1 MSNRVIHFFKYL
13 EYEDLYNLGFKF
25 ETPVKNSLS
34 TYIAKLKNPIF
45 FILPKSEVMDILQDS
60 LGVNKFKYII
70 NQEDHPEF
78 LTYLD
83 NLDSLCINIAAEN
96 SELWFKKKVDTNVI
110 VKYYNNLY
118 NNDDD
123 ETGEYMVSNFE
134 ITDSKLL
141 DELADYNEMDETN
154 LMVCIEG
161 IEFYKQTF
169 KWKIVLDSIIETV
182 DSEEENE
189 ENEDEEDDKDD
200 LQFDKLISNSDTI
213 SKREEVINKVKEMNN
228 LDKQSI
234 RSELNIEKQI
244 KKTNNDISSI
254 NKETIDDL
262 ADFETKSTLS
272 IKRNPIV
279 QQSGSSNNSQINNV
293 LTKNIKNMS
302 IKELESLIIEKKK
315 DEEKNK
321 ENHSRA
327 QRAVDILS
335 KKVSD
340 INSEI
345 KIYEEKLNEL
355 SQTRSTISQISR
367 R

>member
-45 FILPKSEVMDILQDS
+45 FILPKSEVMDVFQDS

-83 NLDSLCINIAAEN
+83 NLDSLCINVAAEN
-96 SELWFKKKVDTNVI
+96 SELWFKKKVDTNVL

-134 ITDSKLL
+134 ISDSKLL
-141 DELADYNEMDETN
+141 DELADYNEMEETN

-189 ENEDEEDDKDD
+189 ESENEEDKEE
-200 LQFDKLISNSDTI
+200 LQFDKLINNSDTV
-213 SKREEVINKVKEMNN
+213 SKRGDIINKVKEINN

-244 KKTNNDISSI
+244 KKTNNDIGSI

-262 ADFETKSTLS
+262 ADFETKSTVS
-272 IKRNPIV
+272 IKKNPSV
-279 QQSGSSNNSQINNV
+279 LQTSSSQINNT
-293 LTKNIKNMS
+293 LLKNIKNMS

-321 ENHSRA
+321 ENQSRA
-327 QRAVDILS
+327 QRAADILS
-335 KKVSD
+335 KKVSE
-340 INSEI
+340 ISSEI
-345 KIYEEKLNEL
+345 KVYQEKLNEL
-355 SQTRSTISQISR
+355 SQTRSLISQNSR